1 MSYVTEHDKI
11 EVDLEL
17 KSKSDMEERELLEAN
32 VLESLMFLTNQ
43 S

>member
-1 MSYVTEHDKI
+1 MSYVTECDKI
-11 EVDLEL
+11 EVQLEQ
-17 KSKSDMEERELLEAN
+17 KSKKDMEEKIFVEVN